1 MQPGQSGSSLQSTQ
15 GKEFNSSPRPRL
27 WTTLQS
33 GPFEGGARFKRMTDE
48 EYQRRRGKG
57 LCYRCDEKFSPS
69 HRCKNRQL
77 QVLLVSEGVGEDD
90 EDAKETEEALAEEI
104 EGMAGLSLNSLMGI
118 ASFDTMKL
126 KETLGNREVLILID
140 SGALH
145 NFLIEGHAGDANSL
159 VDHG

>member
-1 MQPGQSGSSLQSTQ
+1 M
-15 GKEFNSSPRPRL
+15 
-27 WTTLQS
+27 
-33 GPFEGGARFKRMTDE
+33 
-48 EYQRRRGKG
+48 
-57 LCYRCDEKFSPS
+57 
-69 HRCKNRQL
+69 
-77 QVLLVSEGVGEDD
+77 SEGVGEDD
-90 EDAKETEEALAEEI
+90 EHAKETEEALAEEI